1 MTFVVGMWVASLA
14 VVLSA
19 LLCPGRQVVTRSSPP
34 LPPFWLV
41 GSFPWPQ
48 VAPCSLW
55 LGGSGGAWS
64 RVLAKFYTS
73 AKFSA
78 ASTLHFHFPHII
90 LLPSSCTPARPRCAP
105 WDLLPPLGRPSSES
119 PLCVG
124 ISPQIPPLSSL
135 LLPGELEAA
144 SHGGQ
149 RLRSVP
155 PRMVISFIV
164 MQRLISLS
172 CVRTEQIDCKYYF
185 VMVILHEHWSRPKKT
200 LAF

>member
-19 LLCPGRQVVTRSSPP
+19 LLCPGRQVVTRSPP
-34 LPPFWLV
+34 LFFWLV

-78 ASTLHFHFPHII
+78 ASTFHFPHII
-90 LLPSSCTPARPRCAP
+90 LPEHSLDDLSISAR
-105 WDLLPPLGRPSSES
+105 LLSVSAR
-119 PLCVG
+119 VT
-124 ISPQIPPLSSL
+124 
-135 LLPGELEAA
+135 A
-144 SHGGQ
+144 
-149 RLRSVP
+149 RSVEYIIYSP
-155 PRMVISFIV
+155 
-164 MQRLISLS
+164 
-172 CVRTEQIDCKYYF
+172 Y
-185 VMVILHEHWSRPKKT
+185 T
-200 LAF
+200 LGEEMSHHMKR